1 MTENTYTL
9 SEKQWRSLSRQG
21 LQGCD
26 IFSLNLIKYH
36 RREIES
42 NFLVFS
48 LVVQTRWLN
57 FMSSS

>member
-21 LQGCD
+21 LQGGD